1 MNRAN
6 EQNLMK
12 RSKWLSTL
20 ALAAIGATACEDIT
34 NPVEEFG
41 ELTDPFVR
49 FVDSEATGTPGS
61 VVLAIFQMPTAVEEN
76 VEVDYTFGGDAV
88 FDQDFQPVDLEDGD
102 PRTDVTAAGG
112 TAQLEYEFDNTSLST
127 DTLGLFVPLDAVDGR
142 SLEIELTE
150 ARTATGTP
158 VQIGLIESHRVFRMV
173 VSR

>member
-1 MNRAN
+1 MNLAN
-6 EQNLMK
+6 GQNLMK
-12 RSKWLSTL
+12 WSKWFCTL

-61 VVLAIFQMPTAVEEN
+61 IAVAVFQMPTALEES

-88 FDQDFQPVDLEDGD
+88 FDQDFQPVDTDGD

-112 TAQLEYEFDNTSLST
+112 TAQLEYEFDDTSLSN
-127 DTLGLFVPLDAVDGR
+127 DTLALFVPSDAMDGR
-142 SLEIELTE
+142 TLEIELTE

-158 VQIGLIESHRVFRMV
+158 VQIGLVESHRVFRMV
-173 VSR
+173 ISR